1 MVDPRK
7 ALQALPSAGSAEMQK
22 NSDLTRV
29 KLCAGMNRFGS
40 SGILDCGCFL
50 HPVAGLMPR
59 RMEAFTRICVS
70 TLLLPRASHA
80 DSDLLSRI
88 RPNRRFRQ
96 STVALP
102 THCGA
107 GTTVD
112 DGSLRPRR
120 ALDDCTPAPAAPG
133 RKCPRHHMPPCISCT
148 PCREL
153 HPVHPA
159 PDNPAPTAWARC
171 RLPAAGDHRS
181 CRPGRRAVA
190 VSRTPRTCG
199 SSRRQSTEASR
210 TPGTCTRPH
219 ACIRHRPA
227 IGTGL
232 VLSELGSF
240 QIPVVVIVIKGPS
253 F

>member
-7 ALQALPSAGSAEMQK
+7 ALQALPNAGSAEMQK

-40 SGILDCGCFL
+40 SGIL
-50 HPVAGLMPR
+50 
-59 RMEAFTRICVS
+59 CVS

-80 DSDLLSRI
+80 DSDLLSRN
-88 RPNRRFRQ
+88 RPNRLFRQ

-120 ALDDCTPAPAAPG
+120 ALDECTPTPTAPG

-159 PDNPAPTAWARC
+159 PGNPAPAAWARC
-171 RLPAAGDHRS
+171 RRQDADGLPS
-181 CRPGRRAVA
+181 CWPGQRAVA
-190 VSRTPRTCG
+190 VSRTPRTFG
-199 SSRRQSTEASR
+199 SSRRQSTEAIR
-210 TPGTCTRPH
+210 TPETCTRPL
-219 ACIRHRPA
+219 ACIRHRSA

-232 VLSELGSF
+232 VLSELGSS
-240 QIPVVVIVIKGPS
+240 QIPVVVIVIKGLN